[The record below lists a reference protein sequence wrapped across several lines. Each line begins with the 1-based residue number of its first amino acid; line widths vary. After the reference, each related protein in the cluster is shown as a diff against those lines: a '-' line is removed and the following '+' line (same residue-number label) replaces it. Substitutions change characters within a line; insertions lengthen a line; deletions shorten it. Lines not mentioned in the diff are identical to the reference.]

1 MAKKKG
7 KAGFLFTLEEAEVQ
21 PYEIKITLRSAY
33 DPLQGFDKDFL
44 KALHNSGGKVWLFCG
59 KEKRDKE

>member
-7 KAGFLFTLEEAEVQ
+7 KAGFLFMVERAEIQ
-21 PYEIKITLRSAY
+21 TGEIEITLRCAY
-33 DPLQGFDKDFL
+33 DPLSGFHKNLL
-44 KALHNSGGKVWLFCG
+44 KAMHNSRGKVWLFFG

>member
-7 KAGFLFTLEEAEVQ
+7 KAGFLFFVERAEVQ
-21 PYEIKITLRSAY
+21 TCEIEITLRCAY
-33 DPLQGFDKDFL
+33 DPLSGFGKDLL
-44 KALHNSGGKVWLFCG
+44 KALHNSSGKAWLFFG